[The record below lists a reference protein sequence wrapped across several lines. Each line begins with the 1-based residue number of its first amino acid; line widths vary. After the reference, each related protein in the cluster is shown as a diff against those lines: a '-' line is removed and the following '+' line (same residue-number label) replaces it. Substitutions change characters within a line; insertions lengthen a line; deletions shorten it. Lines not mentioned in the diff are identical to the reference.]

1 MFLTRVID
9 TVLKL
14 LAVYINLLISSTV
27 DATMILTI
35 FY

>member
-27 DATMILTI
+27 DATMI
-35 FY
+35 F

>member
-1 MFLTRVID
+1 MFLTWVID

-27 DATMILTI
+27 DATMTS
-35 FY
+35 

>member
-14 LAVYINLLISSTV
+14 LAVYINLLISSTI
-27 DATMILTI
+27 DATMIS
-35 FY
+35 

>member
-14 LAVYINLLISSTV
+14 RAVYINLLISSTV
-27 DATMILTI
+27 DATMIS
-35 FY
+35 

>member
-14 LAVYINLLISSTV
+14 LAVYINFLISSTV
-27 DATMILTI
+27 DATMIS
-35 FY
+35 

>member
-14 LAVYINLLISSTV
+14 HAVYINLLISSTV
-27 DATMILTI
+27 DATMIS
-35 FY
+35 

>member
-1 MFLTRVID
+1 MFLTREID

-27 DATMILTI
+27 DATMIS
-35 FY
+35 

>member
-9 TVLKL
+9 TVLEL

-27 DATMILTI
+27 DATMIS
-35 FY
+35 

>member
-27 DATMILTI
+27 DATMIS
-35 FY
+35 

>member
-14 LAVYINLLISSTV
+14 LAVYISLLISSTV
-27 DATMILTI
+27 DATMIS
-35 FY
+35 

>member
-14 LAVYINLLISSTV
+14 LAVYINLFISSTV
-27 DATMILTI
+27 DATMIS
-35 FY
+35 

>member
-9 TVLKL
+9 TVFKL

-27 DATMILTI
+27 DATMIS
-35 FY
+35 

>member
-9 TVLKL
+9 TVLKQ

-27 DATMILTI
+27 DATMIS
-35 FY
+35 